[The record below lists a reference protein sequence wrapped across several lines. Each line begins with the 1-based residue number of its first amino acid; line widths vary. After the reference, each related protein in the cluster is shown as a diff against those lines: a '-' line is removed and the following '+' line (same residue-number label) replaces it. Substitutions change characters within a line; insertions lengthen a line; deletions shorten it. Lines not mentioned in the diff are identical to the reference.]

1 MRSRS
6 CVCIRGLANATVSR
20 SAAAETPSTRN
31 GTTAPAA
38 STTLAPGPARP
49 GTTASSSAP
58 TRAMNST
65 VTRGSSARTR
75 LIARTAAARSRL
87 AGASPVTSGPP
98 SATARTSGC
107 RLAPGPARTPT
118 PASATTRSPTACTAT
133 REPQPSNACLV
144 VVLLTAFFLLRSGPG
159 ASTRTAT
166 AS

>member
-1 MRSRS
+1 MRYRS
-6 CVCIRGLANATVSR
+6 CVCICGPANAGVSR
-20 SAAAETPSTRN
+20 SAAAETPSTRR

-58 TRAMNST
+58 TRAMNSMA
-65 VTRGSSARTR
+65 TRGSSARTR
-75 LIARTAAARSRL
+75 HTVPMAAARSRL
-87 AGASPVTSGPP
+87 AGASLVTSGPP

-107 RLAPGPARTPT
+107 RLAPGPAPTPT
-118 PASATTRSPTACTAT
+118 PASATTRSRTACTAI
-133 REPQPSNACLV
+133 REPPLSSRLPRRCFAQSL
-144 VVLLTAFFLLRSGPG
+144 LLRSGPG